1 MTKISSVIRLYATIT
16 FLSEISSSNITDS
29 KYHQKVIIFYEVCP
43 YHQENTVLKS
53 ALALKYLTQYR
64 EWRELKM
71 KHLAAVASMLIYFF
85 LVIVNLYDYGNLPLT
100 TFLAIHILALLIAVY
115 GLSGSKP
122 LSFIAIGLHA
132 LGITYIIM
140 LLNGM

>member
-1 MTKISSVIRLYATIT
+1 
-16 FLSEISSSNITDS
+16 
-29 KYHQKVIIFYEVCP
+29 
-43 YHQENTVLKS
+43 
-53 ALALKYLTQYR
+53 
-64 EWRELKM
+64 M